1 MVGRRSVPRYAA
13 WLRGQLHD
21 PVAGKASDIVVVT
34 LSVQGCCVE
43 GFWTGDVGSLC
54 ELNIEGSESDLSVAA
69 TVVWKRPTGHT
80 GMRFID
86 IHPDSLKGLQR
97 ICRTLNLQPI
107 SWPPPANALG
117 PHRGSFAA

>member
-43 GFWTGDVGSLC
+43 GFWTGTWEVFVSS
-54 ELNIEGSESDLSVAA
+54 ISKVA
-69 TVVWKRPTGHT
+69 
-80 GMRFID
+80 
-86 IHPDSLKGLQR
+86 
-97 ICRTLNLQPI
+97 NLI
-107 SWPPPANALG
+107 
-117 PHRGSFAA
+117 